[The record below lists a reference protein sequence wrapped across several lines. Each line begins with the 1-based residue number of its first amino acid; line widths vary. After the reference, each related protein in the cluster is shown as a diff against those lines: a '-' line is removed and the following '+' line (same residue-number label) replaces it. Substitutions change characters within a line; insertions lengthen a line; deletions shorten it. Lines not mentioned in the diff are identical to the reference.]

1 MARAL
6 TIARVAV
13 PTAREEEY
21 LVTIGQLAAA
31 LQERGH
37 HLWVFRHPGLPG
49 EFLEFREAGSAA
61 SHSAVAPTPA
71 ESALIRTL
79 RGLGTY
85 APGADAVWLEVTLRG
100 AHPADHSS

>member
-6 TIARVAV
+6 TVARVAV
-13 PTAREEEY
+13 PTAREGEY
-21 LVTIGQLAAA
+21 LATVGQLAAA
-31 LQERGH
+31 LQKRGQ
-37 HLWVFRHPGLPG
+37 HLWVFRHPELPG

-61 SHSAVAPTPA
+61 THAAVAPTPA

-85 APGADAVWLEVTLRG
+85 APGADAVWLEVTLPD